1 MKRKRRV
8 LQEDDKNKSHIEQKV
23 STLFK
28 TNIVNSI
35 NKESFSLILAKKHS
49 FLTSFE
55 LNYPEM
61 PILSSLDCSD
71 KISYINFAHSI
82 SNSFSNEIMLFK
94 MNYPFEVKAYKKL
107 KTVNFFN
114 RNKMYSKG
122 IKTVVGGSYRKEI
135 SGNKYSQPKSNSTL
149 KNSISQANLN
159 SNLTV
164 SLIPKISIKTA
175 LKKSET
181 KIKINPP
188 RFCFSTSHTNFKT
201 TFKNFLTYR
210 KSNKKNMLNIRI
222 ERESMRSTSMKREV
236 KHGEGEYERKNS
248 NVKSPTVK
256 KKTKI
261 KVIRTE
267 NFKEKRSSSVFSPD
281 KKLQDNVVK
290 GDKSEKFHQKSR
302 NAINSSLKKENLHIS
317 DPRIFLSTRRLSS
330 VQHGSNISSAIDFDK
345 KPITNRNQQNR
356 GLEIIPEVNGM
367 KASSRNN
374 YTPRKKN
381 DDKKKIFAVDKSK
394 LLINNS
400 RTPDIKLRN
409 INTNNLPSLNINVNF
424 HVNLNVLNT
433 DKISELNDKAN
444 EFIKSNFNNESI
456 GENEDLFVISELN
469 EKTPRNIC
477 YSEPINVST
486 SKSPKHNSKFQE
498 KVASCDMNGT
508 KIQRNEKIMTERDRK
523 SLKINTDKKVLINNT
538 QHQKSKQNNVIIP
551 SLKKTPTT
559 MSRNKLNNKKLFLF
573 SERDDQKI
581 SSSIGFYPEKILT
594 KKHPETQQSFFHQNK
609 TFTNLVSPK
618 VPKMANK
625 IHNTSSKI
633 PKLDLEKI
641 KSIKINPNEK
651 SSRNGKPKDLSI
663 ITKLPNSK
671 VYTCNTVTHSNN
683 NKIKIEFKKSLKEA
697 ITPTSKLK
705 FGTLKAKTSNI
716 KK

>member
-236 KHGEGEYERKNS
+236 KHGEGEY
-248 NVKSPTVK
+248 
-256 KKTKI
+256 
-261 KVIRTE
+261 
-267 NFKEKRSSSVFSPD
+267 KR
-281 KKLQDNVVK
+281 
-290 GDKSEKFHQKSR
+290 
-302 NAINSSLKKENLHIS
+302 
-317 DPRIFLSTRRLSS
+317 
-330 VQHGSNISSAIDFDK
+330 
-345 KPITNRNQQNR
+345 
-356 GLEIIPEVNGM
+356 
-367 KASSRNN
+367 
-374 YTPRKKN
+374 
-381 DDKKKIFAVDKSK
+381 
-394 LLINNS
+394 
-400 RTPDIKLRN
+400 
-409 INTNNLPSLNINVNF
+409 
-424 HVNLNVLNT
+424 
-433 DKISELNDKAN
+433 
-444 EFIKSNFNNESI
+444 
-456 GENEDLFVISELN
+456 
-469 EKTPRNIC
+469 
-477 YSEPINVST
+477 
-486 SKSPKHNSKFQE
+486 
-498 KVASCDMNGT
+498 
-508 KIQRNEKIMTERDRK
+508 
-523 SLKINTDKKVLINNT
+523 
-538 QHQKSKQNNVIIP
+538 
-551 SLKKTPTT
+551 
-559 MSRNKLNNKKLFLF
+559 
-573 SERDDQKI
+573 
-581 SSSIGFYPEKILT
+581 
-594 KKHPETQQSFFHQNK
+594 
-609 TFTNLVSPK
+609 
-618 VPKMANK
+618 
-625 IHNTSSKI
+625 
-633 PKLDLEKI
+633 
-641 KSIKINPNEK
+641 
-651 SSRNGKPKDLSI
+651 
-663 ITKLPNSK
+663 
-671 VYTCNTVTHSNN
+671 
-683 NKIKIEFKKSLKEA
+683 
-697 ITPTSKLK
+697 
-705 FGTLKAKTSNI
+705 
-716 KK
+716 

>member
-1 MKRKRRV
+1 V
-8 LQEDDKNKSHIEQKV
+8 
-23 STLFK
+23 
-28 TNIVNSI
+28 NI
-35 NKESFSLILAKKHS
+35 
-49 FLTSFE
+49 
-55 LNYPEM
+55 
-61 PILSSLDCSD
+61 
-71 KISYINFAHSI
+71 
-82 SNSFSNEIMLFK
+82 
-94 MNYPFEVKAYKKL
+94 
-107 KTVNFFN
+107 
-114 RNKMYSKG
+114 
-122 IKTVVGGSYRKEI
+122 
-135 SGNKYSQPKSNSTL
+135 
-149 KNSISQANLN
+149 
-159 SNLTV
+159 
-164 SLIPKISIKTA
+164 
-175 LKKSET
+175 
-181 KIKINPP
+181 
-188 RFCFSTSHTNFKT
+188 
-201 TFKNFLTYR
+201 
-210 KSNKKNMLNIRI
+210 
-222 ERESMRSTSMKREV
+222 
-236 KHGEGEYERKNS
+236 
-248 NVKSPTVK
+248 
-256 KKTKI
+256 
-261 KVIRTE
+261 
-267 NFKEKRSSSVFSPD
+267 
-281 KKLQDNVVK
+281 K

-508 KIQRNEKIMTERDRK
+508 KIQRNE
-523 SLKINTDKKVLINNT
+523 
-538 QHQKSKQNNVIIP
+538 
-551 SLKKTPTT
+551 
-559 MSRNKLNNKKLFLF
+559 SRNKLNNKKLFLF

>member
-1 MKRKRRV
+1 LKRKRRV
-8 LQEDDKNKSHIEQKV
+8 LQEDDKNKSHLEEKV

-28 TNIVNSI
+28 TKIINSI

-71 KISYINFAHSI
+71 NISYINFMPSI

-94 MNYPFEVKAYKKL
+94 MNYPFEVKSYKKL

-122 IKTVVGGSYRKEI
+122 LKTVVGGSYRKEI

-159 SNLTV
+159 SNITV
-164 SLIPKISIKTA
+164 SLIPKISIKTG

-210 KSNKKNMLNIRI
+210 KSNKKNMLNLRI
-222 ERESMRSTSMKREV
+222 ERESMRSTSLKREV
-236 KHGEGEYERKNS
+236 KHGESDNS
-248 NVKSPTVK
+248 RRNSKVKSPSVK
-256 KKTKI
+256 KKSKI
-261 KVIRTE
+261 KVIRTD

-281 KKLQDNVVK
+281 KKLQDNAVK
-290 GDKSEKFHQKSR
+290 GDKFEKFHQKSR
-302 NAINSSLKKENLHIS
+302 NAINSSLKKENLHS
-317 DPRIFLSTRRLSS
+317 TDPRFFLSTRRLSN
-330 VQHGSNISSAIDFDK
+330 VQQSSNILGVTDFDK
-345 KPITNRNQQNR
+345 KPITNRNQHNK
-356 GLEIIPEVNGM
+356 GLEVIPEVHGM
-367 KASSRNN
+367 KVSSRNN
-374 YTPRKKN
+374 FTPGKKN
-381 DDKKKIFAVDKSK
+381 DDKKKIFSVDKAK

-424 HVNLNVLNT
+424 HVNFNVLNS
-433 DKISELNDKAN
+433 DKICELKDKAS

-477 YSEPINVST
+477 FSEPINLST
-486 SKSPKHNSKFQE
+486 SKSPKHNPKLQE
-498 KVASCDMNGT
+498 KLTSCDMNGT
-508 KIQRNEKIMTERDRK
+508 KIQKNEKIVTEKDRK
-523 SLKINTDKKVLINNT
+523 SLKINTDKKVIMNNT
-538 QHQKSKQNNVIIP
+538 QHQKSKLSNLIIP

-573 SERDDQKI
+573 SERDDHKI
-581 SSSIGFYPEKILT
+581 SSSIGFYPEKVLT
-594 KKHPETQQSFFHQNK
+594 KKQPETQQSFFHQNK

-618 VPKMANK
+618 IPKMAKK
-625 IHNTSSKI
+625 IYNTSSKI

-651 SSRNGKPKDLSI
+651 SSRNCKPKDLSI

-671 VYTCNTVTHSNN
+671 MYTCNTVTHSNN
-683 NKIKIEFKKSLKEA
+683 NKIKIEFKKSMKEVT
-697 ITPTSKLK
+697 TPTSKVK